1 LNWISAVSD
10 ISDYDKAIS
19 EISLDIKQKLNG
31 KKADLVILFVSSHHS
46 INYEKIASLFSE
58 KINTK
63 CIIGCSAAG
72 VIGNGHEVERRA
84 GIAACAAYLPNVE
97 ITPFHIQQNKLPNED
112 ANPNEWFNITG
123 LRSDNCKAMM
133 ILPDPFTIRSDNLLA
148 GLDYA
153 FPETTKIGALASGGG
168 QPGSN
173 ALFINNK
180 SYTYGAV
187 GVGFSGDLSVET
199 IVAQG
204 CRPIGE
210 PMIVTD
216 ADINVINK
224 IGDKTPLEIL
234 GEIFEKSSIRE
245 KRLIRR
251 SLQIGIIMDRFSS
264 VNDEEFL
271 IRNILGADEEDGSI
285 AIGEMINEGQIIQFY
300 IRDAKT
306 ADEDLK
312 IILEKYADKFEGN
325 KLESALLFSCL
336 GRGQYLYGAPNHDT
350 NLFTNIVG
358 DIPITGFFSNGEIG
372 SIGDQTFLHGYTS
385 SFALFKSEKQKT

>member
-1 LNWISAVSD
+1 MNWISAVSD
-10 ISDYDKAIS
+10 VSDYDKAIS
-19 EISLDIKQKLNG
+19 EISLDIKEKLNG

-46 INYEKIASLFSE
+46 INYEKIASLFSK

-72 VIGNGHEVERRA
+72 VIGNGYEVERRA
-84 GIAACAAYLPNVE
+84 GIAACAANLPNVE
-97 ITPFHIQQNKLPNED
+97 ITPFHIAQDDLPNED
-112 ANPNEWFNITG
+112 ANPDEWFNITG

-133 ILPDPFTIRSDNLLA
+133 ILPDTFTIRSDNLLA

-153 FPETTKIGALASGGG
+153 FPETKKIGALASGGG
-168 QPGSN
+168 QPGNN

-180 SYTYGAV
+180 SYSYGAV
-187 GVGFSGDLSVET
+187 GVGFTGDLSVET

-216 ADINVINK
+216 SDINVINK

-300 IRDAKT
+300 IRDAQT

-312 IILEKYADKFEGN
+312 IILEKYADKFEDN

-350 NLFTNIVG
+350 NLFANIVG

-385 SFALFKSEKQKT
+385 SFALFKSEKQKN

>member
-1 LNWISAVSD
+1 MNWISAVSD
-10 ISDYDKAIS
+10 ISDYNKAIS

-97 ITPFHIQQNKLPNED
+97 ITPFHIQQNELPNED
-112 ANPNEWFNITG
+112 ANPDEWFNITG
-123 LRSDNCKAMM
+123 LRPDNCKAMM
-133 ILPDPFTIRSDNLLA
+133 ILPDPFTIRSDNLIA

-312 IILEKYADKFEGN
+312 IILEKYADKFEDN

-350 NLFTNIVG
+350 NLFANIVG

>member
-10 ISDYDKAIS
+10 ISDYNKAIS

-97 ITPFHIQQNKLPNED
+97 ITPFHIQQNELPNED
-112 ANPNEWFNITG
+112 ANPDEWFNITG
-123 LRSDNCKAMM
+123 LRPDNCKAMM
-133 ILPDPFTIRSDNLLA
+133 ILPDPFTIRSDNLIA

-312 IILEKYADKFEGN
+312 IILEKYADKFEDN

-350 NLFTNIVG
+350 NLFANIVG

>member
-1 LNWISAVSD
+1 MNWISAVSD
-10 ISDYDKAIS
+10 ISDYNKAIS

-97 ITPFHIQQNKLPNED
+97 ITPFHIQQNELPNED

-123 LRSDNCKAMM
+123 LRPDNCKAMM
-133 ILPDPFTIRSDNLLA
+133 ILPDPFTIRSDNLIA

-312 IILEKYADKFEGN
+312 IILEKYADKFEDN

-350 NLFTNIVG
+350 NLFANIVG

>member
-10 ISDYDKAIS
+10 ISDYNKAIS

-97 ITPFHIQQNKLPNED
+97 ITPFHIQQNDLPNED

-187 GVGFSGDLSVET
+187 VVGFS
-199 IVAQG
+199 
-204 CRPIGE
+204 
-210 PMIVTD
+210 
-216 ADINVINK
+216 
-224 IGDKTPLEIL
+224 
-234 GEIFEKSSIRE
+234 
-245 KRLIRR
+245 
-251 SLQIGIIMDRFSS
+251 
-264 VNDEEFL
+264 
-271 IRNILGADEEDGSI
+271 
-285 AIGEMINEGQIIQFY
+285 
-300 IRDAKT
+300 
-306 ADEDLK
+306 
-312 IILEKYADKFEGN
+312 
-325 KLESALLFSCL
+325 
-336 GRGQYLYGAPNHDT
+336 
-350 NLFTNIVG
+350 
-358 DIPITGFFSNGEIG
+358 
-372 SIGDQTFLHGYTS
+372 
-385 SFALFKSEKQKT
+385 